1 MSKIVPK
8 TPRLQLD
15 DDSYELLRRQVL
27 RRDSWRC
34 QLCGAMSNLEVHHQK
49 FRSHQGGDFEEN
61 LITFCN
67 ECHVGLHLRSAD

>member
-34 QLCGAMSNLEVHHQK
+34 QLCGAMSNLEAHHQK
-49 FRSHQGGDFEEN
+49 FRGHQGGDSEES
-61 LITFCN
+61 LITLCSA
-67 ECHVGLHLRSAD
+67 CRVHLHLAP